1 MMMKNEMDKVI
12 QRTYRY
18 GYEDGLWEIAT
29 GCMIVVCGLLLLVVD
44 SVPPGAPLASV
55 LAVGFTILVQFFG
68 WLAVGRAVKALKT
81 RITYP
86 RTGYVSYRRPEG
98 TRRRWLIVAGGGG
111 AFGALFGVLLAVHAP
126 ALVVIS
132 IVEGLFIGASLLYL
146 GYRLGLA
153 RFYVLAFLSASIG
166 VVTALSG
173 LDGLIVLAA
182 YFGEMGLVLTAS
194 GLFTLRAY
202 LSQTQP
208 PVEERA

>member
-1 MMMKNEMDKVI
+1 MMKNDIDKVV

-29 GCMIVVCGLLLLVVD
+29 GCMIVVCGLLLFGVD
-44 SVPPGAPLASV
+44 SIPPGWPLVSV
-55 LAVGFTILVQFFG
+55 LVAVGFTILVPIFG
-68 WLAVGRAVKALKT
+68 WLAVSRAVKALKN

-98 TRRRWLIVAGGGG
+98 NRRRWLIGVGGG
-111 AFGALFGVLLAVHAP
+111 AALLGGLFGGLSAVYAS

-132 IVEGLFIGASLLYL
+132 IVEGLIFGASLLYL

-153 RFYVLAFLSASIG
+153 RFYVLAFLSALIG

-182 YFGEMGLVLTAS
+182 YFGVMGLVLTAS

-202 LSQTQP
+202 LSQTQS
-208 PVEERA
+208 PVEE

>member
-1 MMMKNEMDKVI
+1 MMKNDIDKVV

-29 GCMIVVCGLLLLVVD
+29 GCMIVLCGLLLFGVD
-44 SVPPGAPLASV
+44 SIPPGWPLVSV
-55 LAVGFTILVQFFG
+55 LVAVGFTILVPIFG
-68 WLAVGRAVKALKT
+68 WLAVGRAVKALKN

-98 TRRRWLIVAGGGG
+98 NRRRWLIVAGGAVG
-111 AFGALFGVLLAVHAP
+111 GALFGVLSIVHAQ
-126 ALVVIS
+126 ALVVMS
-132 IVEGLFIGASLLYL
+132 IVEGLIIGASLLYL

-153 RFYVLAFLSASIG
+153 RFYVLAFLSALIG
-166 VVTALSG
+166 VVTARSG
-173 LDGLIVLAA
+173 LDGLIVFAA

-202 LSQTQP
+202 LSQSQP
-208 PVEERA
+208 PVEE